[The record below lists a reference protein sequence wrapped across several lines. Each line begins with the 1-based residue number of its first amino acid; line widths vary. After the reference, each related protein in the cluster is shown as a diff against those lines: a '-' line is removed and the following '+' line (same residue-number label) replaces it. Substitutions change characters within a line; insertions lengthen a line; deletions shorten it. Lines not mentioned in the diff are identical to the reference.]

1 MTRDYDEPFTLYGL
15 LARTV
20 ETNDVRSYVTFAL
33 NPAARF
39 SDGTAV
45 TADDVVFSWQL
56 LRDHGRPN
64 HRTYY
69 SKVAKA
75 EILDPLTIRFDFADG
90 SDRELPL
97 ILGLMPVLPKHAV
110 DVASFEKTTLAKPI
124 GSGPY
129 VVDKVDVGK
138 SVSLKRNPNYWGQKL
153 PINRGLW
160 NFDEVRFD
168 FFRDGNAYFEAFKAG
183 LYDVRSETDPTR
195 WQTGYDF
202 PAVRDGRVVKE
213 AIANGLPKFA
223 SDYVFNTRR
232 PIFADIR
239 VRQAIAL
246 LFDFQW
252 VNRNFFFNL
261 YTRSASF
268 FDDSELSAYHR
279 PADERER
286 ALLAPYPDA
295 VRPDVLDGTWS
306 PPVTDGSDRDR
317 DTLRQALELFK
328 AAGYELKGT
337 TLQDRA
343 TGRPF
348 AFEIMVTSRDDER
361 LALAFSNQL
370 ARAGITVQ
378 VRLVDAVQYD
388 QRLASF
394 DFDMIEYRW
403 DQSLSPGN
411 EQAFYWGSAAA
422 DQQGTRN
429 YMGVRSAAVDAMIAA
444 MLRARQRPDFVA
456 AVRALDRVLIS
467 GSYVVPLFYLPEPMG
482 GALGLYCA
490 SDADLAVRLS
500 AGNLVAQAAAGAAM
514 IPGDPTTTI
523 TPQHGSRISIDE
535 LFRRVA
541 ERRPDAIALADA
553 PNRELFTDGPPRRL
567 TFAEADRM
575 VSAIA
580 GRLCRMGLPIDTVV
594 GVQLPNIVENV
605 LTILGVLRAGMIA
618 APMPLLWRSADAV
631 TAMARVG
638 AKALI
643 TCGRVGG
650 FEHCRLATRVAADV
664 FSIRYVCGF
673 GDNLSDGV
681 VPLHD
686 LFTAE
691 KLDPIPLLDRN
702 GHAAAHLAVIN
713 FESGEDGPVPVAR
726 RHLEL
731 LAGGMCVL
739 SEGRFQ
745 PHGSMLS
752 TIAPASFA
760 GISLTLVPWLLTGG
774 TLAPASRL
782 RCRPVRGAAAR
793 RALRHADLAGPRGLS
808 LCRYR
813 AVRK

>member
-1 MTRDYDEPFTLYGL
+1 MKASRTAYAGFGVRTAFCGVLALLACARPAAAETTSAAAMPAIAMHGAPALPDNFTSLPYANPNAPKGGTVIEGVLGTFDSLNPLIVQGLAVQAIRGYVVESLLARNYDEPFTLYGL

-20 ETNDVRSYVTFAL
+20 ETDDARSYVAFSL

-39 SDGTAV
+39 SDGTQV

-75 EILDPLTIRFDFADG
+75 EILDPLTVRFDFIERG
-90 SDRELPL
+90 DRELPL

-110 DVASFEKTTLAKPI
+110 NVATFEKTTLAKPI

-129 VVDKVDVGK
+129 VVDKIDVGK
-138 SVSLKRNPNYWGQKL
+138 SVSLKRDPNYWGQKL

-168 FFRDGNAYFEAFKAG
+168 FYRDGNAYFEAFKAG

-202 PAVRDGRVVKE
+202 PAARDGRVIKE
-213 AIANGLPKFA
+213 GIPSGLPKFA

-279 PADERER
+279 AADDRER
-286 ALLAPYPDA
+286 ALLAPFPDA

-317 DTLRQALELFK
+317 DTLRAALELFK

-337 TLQDRA
+337 TLRDRA

-348 AFEIMVTSRDDER
+348 TFEIMVTSRDDER
-361 LALAFSNQL
+361 LALAYANQL
-370 ARAGITVQ
+370 ARAGIVVQ

-388 QRLASF
+388 QRLGSF

-456 AVRALDRVLIS
+456 AVRVLDRVLMS
-467 GSYVVPLFYLPEPMG
+467 GSYVVPLFYLPE
-482 GALGLYCA
+482 
-490 SDADLAVRLS
+490 
-500 AGNLVAQAAAGAAM
+500 Q
-514 IPGDPTTTI
+514 
-523 TPQHGSRISIDE
+523 
-535 LFRRVA
+535 
-541 ERRPDAIALADA
+541 
-553 PNRELFTDGPPRRL
+553 
-567 TFAEADRM
+567 
-575 VSAIA
+575 
-580 GRLCRMGLPIDTVV
+580 
-594 GVQLPNIVENV
+594 
-605 LTILGVLRAGMIA
+605 
-618 APMPLLWRSADAV
+618 W
-631 TAMARVG
+631 
-638 AKALI
+638 
-643 TCGRVGG
+643 
-650 FEHCRLATRVAADV
+650 
-664 FSIRYVCGF
+664 
-673 GDNLSDGV
+673 
-681 VPLHD
+681 
-686 LFTAE
+686 
-691 KLDPIPLLDRN
+691 
-702 GHAAAHLAVIN
+702 
-713 FESGEDGPVPVAR
+713 VAR
-726 RHLEL
+726 WDY
-731 LAGGMCVL
+731 LAHPAHTSL
-739 SEGRFQ
+739 SGYLPETWWRQ
-745 PHGSMLS
+745 PSQ
-752 TIAPASFA
+752 
-760 GISLTLVPWLLTGG
+760 
-774 TLAPASRL
+774 
-782 RCRPVRGAAAR
+782 
-793 RALRHADLAGPRGLS
+793 ALQ
-808 LCRYR
+808 
-813 AVRK
+813 